1 MQQEIFRKEFTDNFS
16 IVIFQ
21 DVFKFGLV
29 GSHMYIVGALPF
41 NINKQGYIRKNEI
54 SYSYKKKKNFTK

>member
-41 NINKQGYIRKNEI
+41 NINKQGYIRNNEI
-54 SYSYKKKKNFTK
+54 SYSYKKKNFTK